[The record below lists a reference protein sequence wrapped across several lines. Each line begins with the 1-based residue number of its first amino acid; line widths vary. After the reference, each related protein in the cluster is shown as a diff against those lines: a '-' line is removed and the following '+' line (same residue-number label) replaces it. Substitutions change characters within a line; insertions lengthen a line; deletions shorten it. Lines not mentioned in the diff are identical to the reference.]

1 MNADPRNLN
10 HALPIIARFAGVT
23 DIETNVAAK
32 TVVVT
37 HADGVSASEMLEML
51 KKVSLV
57 ELERCLRFFSS
68 WFWTVYL
75 LLLQPSGLKQVA
87 NQWRWHPKRSVF

>member
-1 MNADPRNLN
+1 MTET
-10 HALPIIARFAGVT
+10 RFDVGMTCEGCASAVKRILGKIDGVT

-51 KKVSLV
+51 KKWS
-57 ELERCLRFFSS
+57 
-68 WFWTVYL
+68 
-75 LLLQPSGLKQVA
+75 QASGKSVA
-87 NQWRWHPKRSVF
+87 LAS